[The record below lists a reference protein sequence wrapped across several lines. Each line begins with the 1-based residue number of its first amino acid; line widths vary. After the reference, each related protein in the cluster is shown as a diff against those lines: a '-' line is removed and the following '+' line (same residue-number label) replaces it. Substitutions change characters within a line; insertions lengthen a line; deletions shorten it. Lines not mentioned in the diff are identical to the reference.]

1 MKKIDWKVRF
11 QNPKWVVSFIS
22 QLLIVAQLVVG
33 GLNQSGILEWN
44 WSGQIDTT
52 VLAIVNAVLIVLGM
66 LGLVQNP
73 LTNGYS
79 DKEPK

>member
-44 WSGQIDTT
+44 WSAQIDTT
-52 VLAIVNAVLIVLGM
+52 VLAIANAVLIVLGM

-73 LTNGYS
+73 LTSGYS
-79 DKEPK
+79 DKEE